1 MMKHVCTFLSVLLL
15 ALPAKAQD
23 ISLGLDWFINPD
35 HAPIIIAQ
43 ELGLFEERGLNVD
56 IVAPSDPSEPPRLV
70 AAGRM
75 DLAVSYQPQLHL
87 QREEGLP
94 LIWAGT
100 LIATPLNCLLVRAD
114 GLVQD
119 LSDLKGRRIGYSV
132 SGVEQA
138 LVTALLKEGG
148 LTLEDVTM
156 TNVNWSLS
164 PSLMSGQVDAVIGA
178 FRNFELT
185 QMRLEGV
192 EGRCFYLEEHGVPS
206 YDELIFVVQES
217 RAEAPWIDP
226 FMDAIGDATRRIIN
240 DPDGMWNLYVAAH
253 PELNDELN
261 RNAWRD
267 TLPRFALRPSAF
279 DTRRYQEFAN
289 FLMENGLIDKA
300 QNIDELRR

>member
-1 MMKHVCTFLSVLLL
+1 MMKYVMAMASLLL
-15 ALPAKAQD
+15 MAMPVKAQD
-23 ISLGLDWFINPD
+23 ISLGLDWFVNPD
-35 HAPIIIAQ
+35 HAPIIIAE
-43 ELGLFEERGLNVD
+43 ELGLFKDRGLNVD

-75 DLAVSYQPQLHL
+75 DMAVSYQPQLHL

-94 LIWAGT
+94 LLWAGT
-100 LIATPLNCLLVRAD
+100 LIATPLNCMLVRAD
-114 GLVQD
+114 GPIKT

-148 LTLEDVTM
+148 LTLDDVTM

-192 EGRCFYLEEHGVPS
+192 EGRCFFLEEHGVPS
-206 YDELIFVVQES
+206 YDELIFVVREAQ
-217 RAEAPWIDP
+217 AEAAWIDE
-226 FMDAIGDATRRIIN
+226 FMDAIAEATQRIIN
-240 DPDGMWNLYVAAH
+240 DPDGMWALYVKAY

-261 RNAWRD
+261 INAWRD
-267 TLPRFALRPSAF
+267 TIPRFALRPSAF
-279 DTRRYQEFAN
+279 DARRYEQFAA
-289 FLMENGLIDKA
+289 FLMENGLIDEA
-300 QNIDELRR
+300 QDVDKLRR